1 MISLQ
6 SMKRPPSPLQPERE
20 SSWRDFRE
28 AASERRKRARRRRL
42 DVAFLAV
49 GCAAAELPAGA
60 APALLPALAACGA
73 TFDGLCLVGVAHH
86 VGVAVAAAV
95 GVTSGRIALGAV
107 AVACAVL
114 AAAPL
119 ERTESSTLA
128 ATLAVARLIGG
139 FAARAAADGLGA
151 RVSAAAAA
159 VTTDADEANTASAAR
174 KAALIAAAAP
184 TLGASLAFAIALLF
198 SASRAYDDEITAM
211 GTWRYAWS
219 FFGLIVV
226 AATAALPAP
235 PARPRGASESET
247 LGEPVSPPAAPS
259 PVVTRA
265 AVAAVTLDVGL
276 RCASHVGVVVAAAAW
291 PDDQIRGAAV
301 AAAAYIGA
309 VPLGAAIGAVALRCA
324 TARDNRRANATETQR
339 RGRLF
344 RLTLPASPR
353 AGRYGSIPARW
364 RTATELRLAAA
375 RRRAACVVA
384 IVFCVAALAV
394 ASHASGADAKT
405 AAVLL
410 GAAVAV
416 ACGSLPAL
424 AVLCGSSN
432 PTASPGS
439 ALLRAFPLCIA
450 GLVKSAA
457 ASPDAIATAAT
468 ATATAALRWF
478 PGFAA
483 AALVFALCARHRT
496 PVVGPPSPPRAPRG
510 YVSFPIPQTPAA
522 P

>member
-1 MISLQ
+1 MGEQIAACARVISMISLQ

-184 TLGASLAFAIALLF
+184 TVGASLAFAIALMF

-219 FFGLIVV
+219 FFGLIVC

-235 PARPRGASESET
+235 
-247 LGEPVSPPAAPS
+247 
-259 PVVTRA
+259 
-265 AVAAVTLDVGL
+265 
-276 RCASHVGVVVAAAAW
+276 H
-291 PDDQIRGAAV
+291 
-301 AAAAYIGA
+301 
-309 VPLGAAIGAVALRCA
+309 
-324 TARDNRRANATETQR
+324 TQ
-339 RGRLF
+339 
-344 RLTLPASPR
+344 
-353 AGRYGSIPARW
+353 
-364 RTATELRLAAA
+364 
-375 RRRAACVVA
+375 
-384 IVFCVAALAV
+384 
-394 ASHASGADAKT
+394 
-405 AAVLL
+405 
-410 GAAVAV
+410 
-416 ACGSLPAL
+416 
-424 AVLCGSSN
+424 
-432 PTASPGS
+432 
-439 ALLRAFPLCIA
+439 
-450 GLVKSAA
+450 
-457 ASPDAIATAAT
+457 
-468 ATATAALRWF
+468 
-478 PGFAA
+478 
-483 AALVFALCARHRT
+483 
-496 PVVGPPSPPRAPRG
+496 
-510 YVSFPIPQTPAA
+510 
-522 P
+522 